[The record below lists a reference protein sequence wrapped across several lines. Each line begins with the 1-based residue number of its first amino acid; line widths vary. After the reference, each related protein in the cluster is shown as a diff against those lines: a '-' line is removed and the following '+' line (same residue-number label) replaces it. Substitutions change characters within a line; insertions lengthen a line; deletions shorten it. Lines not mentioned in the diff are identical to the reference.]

1 MPCKMKKSPLSNS
14 KLFVQRSLENKIQ
27 SLMAAK
33 HTLSQNLMGIEKES
47 LRVSDDGSIS
57 QESHP
62 KAYGSALTNPQIT
75 TDFCEA
81 LIELVTP
88 PFDGAD
94 KVLEDLGNTE
104 HFVHHHLP
112 KSQRFWP
119 ASMPCVVRGE
129 TYIPIAQYG
138 SSNRGKMKTAY
149 RQGLSNRYG
158 SVMQTIAGIHF
169 NYSFSG
175 DFWQAYQELMTPE
188 ETGQC
193 FIDNHYMGLT
203 RNVLR
208 RGWLIPYLF
217 GASASICKSFL
228 KDYHQHKLEE
238 FDENTFYLPYATS
251 LRMGDIGYQNS
262 QEDAVGVKA
271 NYNSLCHYTHSL
283 QAAMQ
288 TSCTEYESIDL
299 KKDGEYQQLNTN
311 ILQIENEYYASIR
324 PKPKLNGIDK
334 PLEALS
340 KNGINYIELR
350 SLDINPLLPLGIDK
364 PQILFLE
371 AFLLYCLL
379 EDSPAISTAEQF
391 EIDNNDHMVAHQG
404 RKPGLK
410 LTKQGN
416 EISLQD
422 WGRDILDKTISVA
435 ALLSDKHE
443 KAVQVISERLSNADL
458 TPSATMLQ
466 MMKDDGDGFYQS
478 INKISLQS
486 QKDYRQQKMNKASFA
501 KLSQLAE
508 DSLKQQVEIEHQD
521 SQSFDEFIAEYFAV
535 DG

>member
-1 MPCKMKKSPLSNS
+1 
-14 KLFVQRSLENKIQ
+14 LELEAKIQ
-27 SLMAAK
+27 SLVAAK
-33 HTLSQNLMGIEKES
+33 HTLSQNLMGVEKES
-47 LRVSDDGSIS
+47 LRVSDEGSIS
-57 QESHP
+57 QEPHP

-88 PFDGAD
+88 PFDSAD

-112 KSQRFWP
+112 DDQRFWP

-138 SSNRGKMKTAY
+138 SSNRAQMKTIY
-149 RQGLSNRYG
+149 RQGLANRYG

-169 NYSFSG
+169 NYSFSPA
-175 DFWQAYQELMTPE
+175 FWQAYQALMAVDEPA
-188 ETGQC
+188 QD
-193 FIDNHYMGLT
+193 FIDSQYMALT

-208 RGWLIPYLF
+208 CGWLIPYLF
-217 GASASICKSFL
+217 GASGAICKSFL

-238 FDENTFYLPYATS
+238 FDENTLYLPYATS

-262 QEDAVGVKA
+262 QEDVVGVKA

-288 TSCTEYESIDL
+288 TSCAEYEAIGL
-299 KKDGEYQQLNTN
+299 KKNGEYQQLNTN

-334 PLEALS
+334 PLDVLNTS
-340 KNGINYIELR
+340 GINYIELR
-350 SLDINPLLPLGIDK
+350 TLDINPLTPLGIDK
-364 PQILFLE
+364 SQIHFLE

-391 EIDNNDHMVAHQG
+391 EIDNNDHLVAHHG
-404 RKPGLK
+404 RDPGLM
-410 LTKQGN
+410 LTRRGQ
-416 EISLQD
+416 ELSLKD
-422 WGRDILDKTISVA
+422 WGWDIAEKIKAVSQ
-435 ALLSDKHE
+435 LLSKGHE
-443 KAVQVISERLSNADL
+443 KDVRVISERICNPEL
-458 TPSATMLQ
+458 TPSARLLA
-466 MMKDDGDGFYQS
+466 MMKEQGDGFYQS

-486 QKDYRQQKMNKASFA
+486 RKNYRQQQVNKLSFA
-501 KLSQLAE
+501 KLSQIAE
-508 DSLKQQVEIEHQD
+508 SSFKEQTEIEQSD
-521 SQSFDEFIAEYFAV
+521 SQSFDEFIAEYFSI

>member
-1 MPCKMKKSPLSNS
+1 
-14 KLFVQRSLENKIQ
+14 
-27 SLMAAK
+27 MAAK

-62 KAYGSALTNPQIT
+62 KAYGSALTNSQIT

-81 LIELVTP
+81 LVELVTP
-88 PFDGAD
+88 PFDSAD

-104 HFVHHHLP
+104 HFVHHYLP
-112 KSQRFWP
+112 DDQRYWP

-129 TYIPIAQYG
+129 TYISIAQYG
-138 SSNRGKMKTAY
+138 SSNRGQMKTVY
-149 RQGLSNRYG
+149 RQGLANRYG

-169 NYSFSG
+169 NYSFSS
-175 DFWQAYQELMTPE
+175 DFWQAYQELIAPE
-188 ETGQC
+188 DTERC
-193 FIDNHYMGLT
+193 FIDSNYMGLT

-208 RGWLIPYLF
+208 CGWLIPYLF

-228 KDYHQHKLEE
+228 EDYHQNKLEE
-238 FDENTFYLPYATS
+238 FDENTLYLPYATS

-288 TSCTEYESIDL
+288 TSCAEYESIGL
-299 KKDGEYQQLNTN
+299 KQDGEYQQLNTN

-324 PKPKLNGIDK
+324 PKPKLNGIDQ
-334 PLEALS
+334 PLEALN

-350 SLDINPLLPLGIDK
+350 SLDTNPLLPLGIDK
-364 PQILFLE
+364 SQILFLE

-391 EIDNNDHMVAHQG
+391 EIDNNDHLVAHQG

-410 LTKQGN
+410 LKKRSN

-422 WGRDILDKTISVA
+422 WGREILDKITSVA
-435 ALLSDKHE
+435 VLLGDGHE
-443 KAVQVISERLSNADL
+443 EAVQAISERLSHPDL

-466 MMKDDGDGFYQS
+466 MMRDDGDGFYQS

-486 QKDYRQQKMNKASFA
+486 RKNYRQQAMNKASFA
-501 KLSQLAE
+501 KLDKVAK
-508 DSLKQQVEIEHQD
+508 DSLKEQAAIEKSD
-521 SQSFDEFIAEYFAV
+521 TQSFDEFIDEYFSL